1 MKKFFIIIFFFFLTS
16 ESLASVKNKII
27 NKLNFIENISFNFE
41 QNINDK
47 IEKGNCI
54 LEYPKKIF
62 CKYDLSNK
70 KILVSN
76 GTSFVIKTISSYYK
90 YPLKKPPKIEY

>member
-1 MKKFFIIIFFFFLTS
+1 MRKYYILIFFFFLTS
-16 ESLASVKNKII
+16 EGLASIKNDII
-27 NKLNFIENISFNFE
+27 KKLNFIDNMSFNFE

-62 CKYDLSNK
+62 VNM
-70 KILVSN
+70 I
-76 GTSFVIKTISSYYK
+76 
-90 YPLKKPPKIEY
+90 